1 MNDTYKI
8 HSKMCCHAVARHYSK
23 IIVLIIISFVIN
35 SEPSFA
41 QTDTTK
47 THDHSKMMMEGM
59 NMAEEGTM
67 SSSLSLNLPM
77 SRDGSGTSWQPDE
90 SPMMMYSKRKG
101 NTSFIFHGAFFL
113 RYTSQDLTKQGNRG
127 GNKFDAP
134 NWMMFMLTQKLSA
147 KDLFAFLSMLSLD
160 RLTEGGN
167 GYPLLLQ
174 SGESFNG
181 VPLVDRQH
189 PHDLFAELAA
199 AYTHSF
205 TKDLDLTS
213 YFGYPGEPA
222 LGPVVFMH
230 RLSARNNP
238 DATLGHHWQDAT
250 HITFGVATF
259 GLRYKIIK
267 AEGSIFTGREPDES
281 RYDFN
286 RPRFDSYSYR
296 LSANPNQNFSLQFS
310 QGFIHSPEVLEPEM
324 NITRT
329 TTSMLHAKSLQHGK
343 YIATS
348 FVWGMNHNSTGENL
362 NSFLVESNLKLA
374 SLGIYARYE
383 FVQKD
388 ADDLLLL
395 HFEDTPTFNLKAYTL
410 GVNKVLFTYFNT
422 DLALGLQSTIN
433 FPDENLKRIYGNN
446 PLAVEVFL
454 KIAPA
459 SMMTHSTST
468 H

>member
-1 MNDTYKI
+1 MKEMNK
-8 HSKMCCHAVARHYSK
+8 
-23 IIVLIIISFVIN
+23 
-35 SEPSFA
+35 
-41 QTDTTK
+41 
-47 THDHSKMMMEGM
+47 
-59 NMAEEGTM
+59 EEGTM

-77 SRDGSGTSWQPDE
+77 SRDGSGTSWQPDD

-101 NTSFIFHGAFFL
+101 NTALMVHGAFFL
-113 RYTSQDLTKQGNRG
+113 RYTSHDLTKQGIRG

-134 NWMMFMLTQKLSA
+134 NWMMFMLAQKLSD
-147 KDLFAFLSMLSLD
+147 KDLFAFHSMLSLD

-189 PHDLFAELAA
+189 PHDLFAELAV

-205 TKDLDLTS
+205 TKDLDLTT

-222 LGPVVFMH
+222 LGPVAFMH
-230 RLSARNNP
+230 RLSASNNP

-250 HITFGVATF
+250 HITFGVATL
-259 GLRYKIIK
+259 GYRYKRIK
-267 AEGSIFTGREPDES
+267 VEGSIFTGREPDEN
-281 RYDFN
+281 RYAFDQ
-286 RPRFDSYSYR
+286 PRFDSYSYR

-310 QGFIHSPEVLEPEM
+310 QGFMHSPEAFEPEI

-329 TTSMLHAKSLQHGK
+329 TASLLHAKSLQHGK
-343 YIATS
+343 FIATS
-348 FVWGMNHNSTGENL
+348 FVWGMNHNSRGENR
-362 NSFLVESNLKLA
+362 NSFLAERNLQLA
-374 SLGIYARYE
+374 QLGIYTRYE

-395 HFEDTPTFNLKAYTL
+395 HFENPPAFNLHAFTL
-410 GVNKVLFTYFNT
+410 GVNKVLFTGFNT
-422 DLALGLQSTIN
+422 NLALGLQGTMN
-433 FPDENLKRIYGNN
+433 FPGENLKRIYGNN

-454 KIAPA
+454 KITPA
-459 SMMTHSTST
+459 SMMTHSTAT
-468 H
+468 P